1 MKIREVAANNR
12 RRAFE
17 LATERGEFTFPYAC
31 LRVEPTRENRVA
43 EVFVDPELGN
53 QAFTYRLEGGEED
66 SIHVDAVLDYNR
78 DPGHLTE
85 LLLYRLTLEAEKRI
99 EASGLSHREL
109 IRRLGTSAS
118 QLYRLLDT
126 TNTTKSVGQMVAL
139 LDILGCDVDVVVRDR
154 QRSA

>member
-1 MKIREVAANNR
+1 MKIREVTANNR

-17 LATERGEFTFPYAC
+17 LTTQGGAYAFPYSR
-31 LRVEPTRENRVA
+31 LRVAPTRGNRVA
-43 EVFVDPELGN
+43 EVYVDRELGSE
-53 QAFTYRLEGGEED
+53 AFTYRLEDGSED
-66 SIHVDAVLDYNR
+66 SIHLDAVLDYNR

-85 LLLYRLTLEAEKRI
+85 LLLHRLSVEAGRRI

-118 QLYRLLDT
+118 QFYRLLDP

-139 LDILGCDVDVVVRDR
+139 LDILGCDVEIVVRDR
-154 QRSA
+154 ERSA